1 MRPYLLI
8 WLAALFLSCGT
19 SRIPEAETVSITQNP
34 HETIVFLSFKMEKD
48 TVAHTNKISLIGKTK
63 ARGRVKIGSDTD
75 ADTPN
80 FLTVELFQ
88 NGTLAKTF
96 TISHPLYKHLEYL
109 GDDNKYTFKDAEV
122 DAEEFFIRIQTQG
135 NQNTIRIFENLKGS
149 PKKELLT
156 LNL

>member
-1 MRPYLLI
+1 MRPYLFV

-19 SRIPEAETVSITQNP
+19 SRIPEDGTVAIIPDQQ
-34 HETIVFLSFKMEKD
+34 EAIVFLSFKMEKD
-48 TVAHTNKISLIGKTK
+48 PVAHENKISLIGKTK
-63 ARGRVKIGSDTD
+63 ASGKVKKGSDTN

-96 TISHPLYKHLEYL
+96 TISHPLYKHVEYL

-122 DAEEFFIRIQTQG
+122 DAEEFFIRIQTKG
-135 NQNTIRIFENLKGS
+135 NQNEIRIFENGKS
-149 PKKELLT
+149 CPKKELLT